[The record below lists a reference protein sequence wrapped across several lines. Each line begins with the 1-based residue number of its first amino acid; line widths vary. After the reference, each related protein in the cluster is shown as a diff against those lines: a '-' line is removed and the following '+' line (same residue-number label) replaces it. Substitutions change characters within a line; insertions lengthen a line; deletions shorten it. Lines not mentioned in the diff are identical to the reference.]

1 MVKVL
6 FLLVTYGVRIGQ
18 QLFKI
23 KNKNK
28 KLKSKNEIWKL
39 KKKRRLRGVVT
50 FRPGPGRQFPI
61 VTNSVR
67 PI

>member
-28 KLKSKNEIWKL
+28 KLKSKNEIWK
-39 KKKRRLRGVVT
+39 
-50 FRPGPGRQFPI
+50 
-61 VTNSVR
+61 
-67 PI
+67 

>member
-6 FLLVTYGVRIGQ
+6 FLLVTYGVRKGQ
-18 QLFKI
+18 KLFKI

-39 KKKRRLRGVVT
+39 KKKRRLYGV
-50 FRPGPGRQFPI
+50 
-61 VTNSVR
+61 S
-67 PI
+67 